1 MSSGIP
7 EIKSE
12 QASDYKRIIVG
23 GIFGGVAPGGLEAT
37 VYSEQREVT
46 KVLETQPLSPNRAT
60 IKRVVE
66 CELILDPLTMKS
78 ISSWLAKKIKE
89 YEKLFGS
96 IPSPE
101 EIQSRQR
108 RGGDTSQPEN

>member
-1 MSSGIP
+1 MSQGIP

-12 QASDYKRIIVG
+12 EAADFKRIIVG
-23 GIFGGVAPGGLEAT
+23 GFFGGVAPGGLEAI
-37 VYSEQREVT
+37 VYSEQREVI

-60 IKRVVE
+60 IKRIVE

-78 ISSWLAKKIKE
+78 ISSWLKSKIAE
-89 YEKLFGS
+89 YEKLFGP

-101 EIQSRQR
+101 EISSRQR
-108 RGGDTSQPEN
+108 RSGDSPQPGN